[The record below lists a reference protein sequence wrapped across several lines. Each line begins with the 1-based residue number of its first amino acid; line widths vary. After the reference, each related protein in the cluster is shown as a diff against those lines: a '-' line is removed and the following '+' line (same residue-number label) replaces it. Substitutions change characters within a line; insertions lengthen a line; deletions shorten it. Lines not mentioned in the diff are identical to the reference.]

1 MSLVEVMVVWQG
13 FFSKLIKNL
22 RYTCFDTSYVN
33 LLQYYYLKHN
43 NLNVGFSKKNKI
55 YLTSK
60 VGMLEKNIDLFI
72 ANWSLSETQFHSEK
86 NN

>member
-1 MSLVEVMVVWQG
+1 MWVFQ
-13 FFSKLIKNL
+13 
-22 RYTCFDTSYVN
+22 
-33 LLQYYYLKHN
+33 
-43 NLNVGFSKKNKI
+43 KNKI

-72 ANWSLSETQFHSEK
+72 ANWSLSETIFISKK

>member
-1 MSLVEVMVVWQG
+1 MARI
-13 FFSKLIKNL
+13 FSKINKKL

-43 NLNVGFSKKNKI
+43 NLNVGFSKNKI
-55 YLTSK
+55 YLTST

-72 ANWSLSETQFHSEK
+72 ANWSLSETPISFRK
-86 NN
+86 K